1 MLNISI
7 DKENTVVH
15 NTKTYGKWTVKT
27 SCFFGVVYAALERD
41 FPNFDCSEMGNIIV
55 NRINN
60 EFKRLNNQPEAKQ
73 EKSAYLFHCE
83 EYGVSLYNLLM
94 FIDGQKVLS
103 PTLKDIE
110 DLRMVHRMTT
120 SYLPVSID
128 KPGSMRFEG
137 LKTVTQVMIAAL
149 YYYAYNEYKLTRC
162 KHCGKWFATKTLKE
176 EYCDNTSPCYGLIV
190 AGKKVLGSKRTCK
203 DAVGIIKQRLADR
216 KKQIYD
222 KWYAEGLEEECFEL
236 NERFYQYKAAIKE
249 NPTVEN
255 ITACMEY
262 LYSDSMPK
270 QERPNRRKSN
280 AYMRGLLGT

>member
-7 DKENTVVH
+7 DKKETVVY
-15 NTKTYGKWTVKT
+15 NTKTCDKWTIKT
-27 SCFFGVVYAALERD
+27 SLFFGTVYAALEKD
-41 FPNFDCSEMGNIIV
+41 FPNFNCSQMGDIVV
-55 NRINN
+55 NRIRN
-60 EFKRLNNQPEAKQ
+60 EFNRLNGQPVAE

-83 EYGVSLYNLLM
+83 EYGVTLYNLLM

-120 SYLPVSID
+120 SYLPISID
-128 KPGSMRFEG
+128 EPGSMRFES
-137 LKTVTQVMIAAL
+137 LKTVTHVMIASL
-149 YYYAYNEYKLTRC
+149 YYYAYNEYKLVRC

-176 EYCDNTSPCYGLIV
+176 EYCDGISPCYGLIV
-190 AGKKVLGSKRTCK
+190 EGKKVLGSERTCK

-216 KKQIYD
+216 KKQIYN
-222 KWYAEGLEEECFEL
+222 KWYAEGFEDECFEL
-236 NERFYQYKAAIKE
+236 NERFYKYKTAIKE

-255 ITACMEY
+255 ITACMIY
-262 LYSDSMPK
+262 LYSHRMPA

-280 AYMRGLLGT
+280 AERRRLLGR

>member
-7 DKENTVVH
+7 DKKETVVY
-15 NTKTYGKWTVKT
+15 NTKTCDKWTIKT
-27 SCFFGVVYAALERD
+27 SLFFGTVYAALEKD
-41 FPNFDCSEMGNIIV
+41 FPNFDCSQMGNIVV
-55 NRINN
+55 NRIRN
-60 EFKRLNNQPEAKQ
+60 EFNRLNGQPVAE

-83 EYGVSLYNLLM
+83 EYGVTLYNLLM

-120 SYLPVSID
+120 SYLPISID
-128 KPGSMRFEG
+128 EPGSMRFEG
-137 LKTVTQVMIAAL
+137 LKTVTHVMIASL
-149 YYYAYNEYKLTRC
+149 YYYAYNEYKLVRC

-176 EYCDNTSPCYGLIV
+176 EYCDGISPCYGLIV
-190 AGKKVLGSKRTCK
+190 EGKKVLGSERTCK

-216 KKQIYD
+216 KKQIYN
-222 KWYAEGLEEECFEL
+222 KWYAEGFEDECFEL
-236 NERFYQYKAAIKE
+236 NERFYKYKTAIKE

-255 ITACMEY
+255 ITACMIY
-262 LYSDSMPK
+262 LYSHRMPA

-280 AYMRGLLGT
+280 AERRRLLGR

>member
-7 DKENTVVH
+7 DKKETVVY
-15 NTKTYGKWTVKT
+15 NTKTCDKWTIKT
-27 SCFFGVVYAALERD
+27 SLFFGTVYAALEKD
-41 FPNFDCSEMGNIIV
+41 FPNFDCSQMGDIVV
-55 NRINN
+55 NRIRN
-60 EFKRLNNQPEAKQ
+60 EFNRLNGQPVAE

-83 EYGVSLYNLLM
+83 EYGVTLYNLLM

-120 SYLPVSID
+120 SYLPISID
-128 KPGSMRFEG
+128 EPGSMRFEG
-137 LKTVTQVMIAAL
+137 LKTVTHVMIASL
-149 YYYAYNEYKLTRC
+149 YYYAYNEYKLVRC

-176 EYCDNTSPCYGLIV
+176 EYCDSISPCYGLIV
-190 AGKKVLGSKRTCK
+190 EGKKVLGSERTCK

-216 KKQIYD
+216 KKQIYN
-222 KWYAEGLEEECFEL
+222 KWYAEGFEDECFEL
-236 NERFYQYKAAIKE
+236 NERFYKYKTAIKE

-255 ITACMEY
+255 ITACMIY
-262 LYSDSMPK
+262 LYSHRMPA

-280 AYMRGLLGT
+280 AERRRLLGR

>member
-7 DKENTVVH
+7 DKKETVVY
-15 NTKTYGKWTVKT
+15 NTKTCDKWTIKT
-27 SCFFGVVYAALERD
+27 SLFFGTVYAALEKD
-41 FPNFDCSEMGNIIV
+41 FPNFDCSQMGDIVV
-55 NRINN
+55 NRIRN
-60 EFKRLNNQPEAKQ
+60 EFNRLNGQPVAE

-83 EYGVSLYNLLM
+83 EYGVTLYNLLM

-120 SYLPVSID
+120 SYLPISID
-128 KPGSMRFEG
+128 EPGSMRFEG
-137 LKTVTQVMIAAL
+137 LKTVTHVMIASL
-149 YYYAYNEYKLTRC
+149 YYYAYNEYKLVRC

-176 EYCDNTSPCYGLIV
+176 EYCDGISPCYGLIV
-190 AGKKVLGSKRTCK
+190 EGKKVLGSERTCK

-216 KKQIYD
+216 KKQIYN
-222 KWYAEGLEEECFEL
+222 KWYAEGFEDECFEL
-236 NERFYQYKAAIKE
+236 NERFYKYKTAIKE

-255 ITACMEY
+255 ITACMIY
-262 LYSDSMPK
+262 LYSHRMPA

-280 AYMRGLLGT
+280 AERRRLLGR

>member
-7 DKENTVVH
+7 DKKETVVY
-15 NTKTYGKWTVKT
+15 NTKTCDKWTIKT
-27 SCFFGVVYAALERD
+27 SLFFGTVYAALEKD
-41 FPNFDCSEMGNIIV
+41 FPNFDCSQMGDIVV
-55 NRINN
+55 NRIRN
-60 EFKRLNNQPEAKQ
+60 EFNRLNGQPVAE

-83 EYGVSLYNLLM
+83 EYGVTLYNLLM

-120 SYLPVSID
+120 SYLPISID
-128 KPGSMRFEG
+128 EPGSMRFEG
-137 LKTVTQVMIAAL
+137 LKTVTHVMIASL
-149 YYYAYNEYKLTRC
+149 YYYAYNEYKLVRC

-176 EYCDNTSPCYGLIV
+176 DYCDGISPCYGLIV
-190 AGKKVLGSKRTCK
+190 EGKKVLGSERTCK

-216 KKQIYD
+216 KKQIYN
-222 KWYAEGLEEECFEL
+222 KWYAEGFEDECFEL
-236 NERFYQYKAAIKE
+236 NERFYKYKTAIKE

-255 ITACMEY
+255 ITACMIY
-262 LYSDSMPK
+262 LYSHRMPA

-280 AYMRGLLGT
+280 AERRRLLGR

>member
-7 DKENTVVH
+7 DKKETVVY
-15 NTKTYGKWTVKT
+15 NTKTCDKWTIKT
-27 SCFFGVVYAALERD
+27 SLFFGTVYAALEKD
-41 FPNFDCSEMGNIIV
+41 FPNFDCSQMGDIVV
-55 NRINN
+55 NRIRN
-60 EFKRLNNQPEAKQ
+60 EFNRLNGQPVAE

-83 EYGVSLYNLLM
+83 EYGVTLYNLLM

-120 SYLPVSID
+120 SYLPISID
-128 KPGSMRFEG
+128 EPGSMRFEG
-137 LKTVTQVMIAAL
+137 LKTVTHVMIASL
-149 YYYAYNEYKLTRC
+149 YYYAYNEYKLVRC

-176 EYCDNTSPCYGLIV
+176 EYCDGISPCYGLIV
-190 AGKKVLGSKRTCK
+190 DGKKVLGSERTCK

-216 KKQIYD
+216 KKQIYN
-222 KWYAEGLEEECFEL
+222 KWYAEGFEDECFEL
-236 NERFYQYKAAIKE
+236 NERFYKYKTAIKE

-255 ITACMEY
+255 ITACMIY
-262 LYSDSMPK
+262 LYSHRMPA

-280 AYMRGLLGT
+280 AERRRLLGR

>member
-7 DKENTVVH
+7 DKKETVVY
-15 NTKTYGKWTVKT
+15 NTKTCDKWTIKT
-27 SCFFGVVYAALERD
+27 SLFFGTVYAALEKD
-41 FPNFDCSEMGNIIV
+41 FPNFDCSQMGDIVV
-55 NRINN
+55 NRIRN
-60 EFKRLNNQPEAKQ
+60 EFNRLNGQPVAE

-83 EYGVSLYNLLM
+83 EYGVTLYNLLM

-120 SYLPVSID
+120 SYLPISID
-128 KPGSMRFEG
+128 EPGSMRFEG
-137 LKTVTQVMIAAL
+137 LKTVTHVMIASL
-149 YYYAYNEYKLTRC
+149 YYYAYNEYKLVRC

-176 EYCDNTSPCYGLIV
+176 EYCDVISPCYGLIV
-190 AGKKVLGSKRTCK
+190 EGKKVLGSERTCK

-216 KKQIYD
+216 KKQIYN
-222 KWYAEGLEEECFEL
+222 KWYAEGFEDECFEL
-236 NERFYQYKAAIKE
+236 NERFYKYKTAIKE

-255 ITACMEY
+255 ITACMIY
-262 LYSDSMPK
+262 LYSHRMPA

-280 AYMRGLLGT
+280 AERRRLLGR

>member
-7 DKENTVVH
+7 DKKETVVY
-15 NTKTYGKWTVKT
+15 NTKTCDKWTIKT
-27 SCFFGVVYAALERD
+27 SLFFGTVYAALEKD
-41 FPNFDCSEMGNIIV
+41 FPNFDCSKMGDIVV
-55 NRINN
+55 NRIRN
-60 EFKRLNNQPEAKQ
+60 EFNRLNGQSVAE

-83 EYGVSLYNLLM
+83 EYGVTLYNLLM

-120 SYLPVSID
+120 SYLPISID
-128 KPGSMRFEG
+128 EPGSMRFEG
-137 LKTVTQVMIAAL
+137 LKTVTHVMIASL
-149 YYYAYNEYKLTRC
+149 YYYAYNEYKLVRC

-176 EYCDNTSPCYGLIV
+176 EYCDGISPCYGLIV
-190 AGKKVLGSKRTCK
+190 EGKKVLGSERTCK

-216 KKQIYD
+216 KKQIYN
-222 KWYAEGLEEECFEL
+222 KWYAEGFEDECFEL
-236 NERFYQYKAAIKE
+236 NERFYKYKTAIKE

-255 ITACMEY
+255 ITACMIY
-262 LYSDSMPK
+262 LYSHRMPA

-280 AYMRGLLGT
+280 AERRRLLGR

>member
-7 DKENTVVH
+7 DKKETVVY
-15 NTKTYGKWTVKT
+15 NTKTCDKWTIKT
-27 SCFFGVVYAALERD
+27 SLFFGTVYAALEKD
-41 FPNFDCSEMGNIIV
+41 FPNFDCSQMGDIVV
-55 NRINN
+55 NRIRN
-60 EFKRLNNQPEAKQ
+60 EFNRLNGQPVAE

-83 EYGVSLYNLLM
+83 EYGVTLYNLLM

-120 SYLPVSID
+120 SYLPISID
-128 KPGSMRFEG
+128 EPGSMRFEG
-137 LKTVTQVMIAAL
+137 LKTVTHVMIASL
-149 YYYAYNEYKLTRC
+149 YYYAYNEYKLVRC

-176 EYCDNTSPCYGLIV
+176 EYCDGISPCYGLMV
-190 AGKKVLGSKRTCK
+190 EGKKVLGSERTCK

-216 KKQIYD
+216 KKQIYN
-222 KWYAEGLEEECFEL
+222 KWYAEGFEDECFEL
-236 NERFYQYKAAIKE
+236 NERFYKYKTAIKE

-255 ITACMEY
+255 ITACMIY
-262 LYSDSMPK
+262 LYSHRMPA

-280 AYMRGLLGT
+280 AERRRLLGR